1 MKAVNLIPSDAQR
14 SGGAALKLAPATY
27 GVLGVLVAAVVMVT
41 LYVVSSN
48 SVTSRQAQITSLKAQ
63 VAQAQAEASQLNT
76 YANFVQA
83 AQQRVQTV
91 MGIAD
96 TRFDWHHALSELAT
110 VVPADTSL
118 QTLNATVVPGA
129 GNNGGGSGLRTDL
142 SGPAFELTGCTGTQ
156 DDVASL
162 ISRFRAIPDV
172 TRVALSSS
180 TKSNATAKGA
190 STTAANAVGC
200 PGNSPTFQIVIGF
213 NPVNGAG
220 PDGAVSAGTATAT
233 STSTS
238 STGGAS

>member
-27 GVLGVLVAAVVMVT
+27 GLLGVLAAAVLLVT
-41 LYVVSSN
+41 LYVLSNN
-48 SVTSRQAQITSLKAQ
+48 SVTTRQAQITSLRGQ
-63 VAQAQAEASQLNT
+63 VAQAQNEASQLNT

-96 TRFDWHHALSELAT
+96 TRFDWHNAMSELAQ
-110 VVPADTSL
+110 VVPSDTSL
-118 QTLNATVVPGA
+118 QSVDATVVPGA
-129 GNNGGGSGLRTDL
+129 GNAGGGNGLRTDL
-142 SGPAFELTGCTGTQ
+142 PGPAFELTGCTSTQ

-162 ISRFRAIPDV
+162 ISRLRAIPDV
-172 TRVALSSS
+172 TRVALSST
-180 TKSNATAKGA
+180 TKSAAAAPGA

-200 PGNSPTFQIVIGF
+200 AGNAPTFQIVVF
-213 NPVNGAG
+213 FTPVNGAG
-220 PDGAVSAGTATAT
+220 ADGATSAGTAT

-238 STGGAS
+238 SAGGAS